1 MFYTKV
7 AEHPARMQGNSPQQ
21 ISSTRA
27 EGVSRLQG
35 SEYARYFFINR
46 CAYLVVVDF
55 HNCINYLNKNSSSN
69 TAKDTELHRR
79 SLGRN
84 RMNIVIRT
92 LSHGQWMSP
101 KNCSQAVYIKPQE
114 PLQRKSLNKFSHI
127 VLFPCH

>member
-101 KNCSQAVYIKPQE
+101 KQNFVQKKIVPRQSILNHKNHCSV
-114 PLQRKSLNKFSHI
+114 NH
-127 VLFPCH
+127 